1 MLLFQSPSWKS
12 EKKQKEQKQVLMFA
26 KLIAEKIS
34 STVCQ
39 GLRKEQKRN
48 SDIYQT
54 ECRKGN
60 ADNYNAIE
68 KAKSKRTKE
77 MELA

>member
-1 MLLFQSPSWKS
+1 
-12 EKKQKEQKQVLMFA
+12 MFA
-26 KLIAEKIS
+26 KLRVEKIG

-39 GLRKEQKRN
+39 RLWKEQKRN
-48 SDIYQT
+48 SDVYQT

-60 ADNYNAIE
+60 ADGYHTIE
-68 KAKSKRTKE
+68 KAKSKRTEE

>member
-1 MLLFQSPSWKS
+1 
-12 EKKQKEQKQVLMFA
+12 MFA

-68 KAKSKRTKE
+68 KAKSKRTEE